1 MALTEDRLPPQ
12 NLEAERSTL
21 GSLLIDPDGLLK
33 VAELLKPE
41 DFYRRAHQLIFT
53 AISELYARDEP
64 EKNSETE

>member
-53 AISELYARDEP
+53 AISELYNRDEQIGRAHV
-64 EKNSETE
+64 